1 MPPKR
6 AIGNEEPP
14 FNFPVVLYNEE
25 SCHNTVVLKK
35 DYKKKNGKKAR
46 QLETVPNGFVL
57 NVVGKAPDNH
67 PYYEVRFKSKESLDS
82 GTLTKGYCKKTHCW
96 RADEEDLRAQKVRN
110 CASSSSSQ
118 RPPDVAPP
126 PPPTPQLPANRHDSQ
141 SVKSELSESE
151 GCPPGCV
158 DPTSLCSG
166 DPSHLELHRVIRSSN
181 KIHSDYL
188 PSQTFNDAWPP
199 PTPQH
204 SQSVKSESESES
216 EPAPEGRPGCVDYPT
231 SLCSGNRSMELHRV
245 IRSSNSDYLGQTLC
259 DACLGEVLLARP
271 FIKTRPLKDEG
282 P

>member
-14 FNFPVVLYNEE
+14 FTVVLYNED
-25 SCHNTVVLKK
+25 SFHNTVILRK
-35 DYKKKNGKKAR
+35 DYKTRKGKKAG
-46 QLETVPNGFVL
+46 QLEEVNNGFVL
-57 NVVGKAPDNH
+57 NVVGKAPDDY
-67 PYYEVRFKSKESLDS
+67 PYYEVTFKSQDS
-82 GTLTKGYCKKTHCW
+82 GILTKGYCKKTHCW
-96 RADEEDLRAQKVRN
+96 ATDEEDLRAQKRRKVSQD

-126 PPPTPQLPANRHDSQ
+126 PPPTPQLPANRHD
-141 SVKSELSESE
+141 
-151 GCPPGCV
+151 
-158 DPTSLCSG
+158 
-166 DPSHLELHRVIRSSN
+166 
-181 KIHSDYL
+181 
-188 PSQTFNDAWPP
+188 
-199 PTPQH
+199 